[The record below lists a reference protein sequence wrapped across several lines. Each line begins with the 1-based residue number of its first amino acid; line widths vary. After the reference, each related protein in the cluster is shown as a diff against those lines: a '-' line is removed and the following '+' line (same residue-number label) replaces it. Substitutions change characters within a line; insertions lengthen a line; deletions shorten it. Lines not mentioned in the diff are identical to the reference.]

1 MASPVISNDTL
12 LIHFCG
18 QWWPG
23 GLGKVSTH
31 AIVYAHLIL
40 DGQDHGVHG
49 IFSIS
54 ELVDSVV
61 IVIPLI
67 KLGS

>member
-1 MASPVISNDTL
+1 M
-12 LIHFCG
+12 

-31 AIVYAHLIL
+31 AVAYARHIT

-49 IFSIS
+49 NYRSLLNWSIEIHMQNITYLS
-54 ELVDSVV
+54 KNT
-61 IVIPLI
+61 IWTFY
-67 KLGS
+67 